1 MEKKQIESKEDVILL
16 VDSFYEKVQQN
27 DILSPIFNDIAKVN
41 WDTHLPTMYNFWA
54 SILLNEHS
62 YSGNPMVEHILLS
75 KKTTMGETQ
84 FSEWL
89 SLFCET
95 LDELFFGQKVE
106 IAKDRAQNIA
116 RLMKYKIEQ
125 AQNK

>member
-1 MEKKQIESKEDVILL
+1 MKQIENKEDVILL
-16 VDSFYEKVQQN
+16 VNTFYEEVQQN

-75 KKTTMGETQ
+75 KKTTMGEIQ
-84 FSEWL
+84 FNEWL
-89 SLFCET
+89 TLFNKT
-95 LDELFFGQKVE
+95 LDELFYGEKAEV
-106 IAKDRAQNIA
+106 AKERAQNIA
-116 RLMKYKIEQ
+116 RLMQYKIDK
-125 AQNK
+125 ANTNK